1 VSRFF
6 AISALLACTA
16 LASAQ
21 QMDGAKMMANLQG
34 WMKKAE
40 PAVHSTVKAARSA
53 AAASEKSLQAAAKAI
68 QKEAADPRWQSRK
81 KVATELWRVRDQINW
96 WALLDP
102 ENMDAFAEYTGIPT
116 KELREVVVLP
126 KIRVSKQIGSG
137 ILLGSNQGPK

>member
-1 VSRFF
+1 MTRLF
-6 AISALLACTA
+6 ALTALFAFTA

-21 QMDGAKMMANLQG
+21 QLDGTKIMANLQG

-40 PAVHSTVKAARSA
+40 PAVQSTVKAALTA
-53 AAASEKSLQAAAKAI
+53 AATSEKNLQAAAKAI
-68 QKEAADPRWQSRK
+68 QKEARDPRWQSRK

-96 WALLDP
+96 WALMDP
-102 ENMDAFAEYTGIPT
+102 ENMDAFAEYTGMPT

>member
-1 VSRFF
+1 MSRIF
-6 AISALLACTA
+6 ALSAWLACTG

-21 QMDGAKMMANLQG
+21 QLDGTKIIANLQG

-40 PAVHSTVKAARSA
+40 PAVQSTVKAARTA
-53 AAASEKSLQAAAKAI
+53 AATSERNLQAAAKAI
-68 QKEAADPRWQSRK
+68 QKEVRDPRWQSRK

-96 WALLDP
+96 WALMDP